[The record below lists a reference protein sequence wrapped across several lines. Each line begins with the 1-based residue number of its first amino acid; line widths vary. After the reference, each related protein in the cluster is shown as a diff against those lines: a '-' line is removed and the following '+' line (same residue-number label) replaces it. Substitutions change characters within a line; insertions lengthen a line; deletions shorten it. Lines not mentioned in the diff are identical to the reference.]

1 VNTPQSVKARK
12 PVRSRHLEVDLG
24 LAQLTPESRKHAACV
39 LEVLAGLRSPEQAA
53 LALGISLPTYFNL
66 ETRAL
71 RGLVHGCTPV
81 PPGRTMAL
89 LKQVR
94 GLEAKCA
101 ALEKQVGRYQALL
114 RNAQRS
120 AGLLTVPA
128 QPKAKVPGKRRHK
141 PTVRALRPIEVLQRD
156 QAPASPSARSVEPAA
171 DLPHTQGNCVLK

>member
-1 VNTPQSVKARK
+1 MNSGIKMKK
-12 PVRSRHLEVDLG
+12 PVRSKHMEQDLG
-24 LAQLTPESRKHAACV
+24 LAELTPDSRKQAACV

-53 LALGISLPTYFNL
+53 AALAMSLPTYFNL

-71 RGLVHGCTPV
+71 RGLVHACTPT

-94 GLEAKCA
+94 GLQDQCSI
-101 ALEKQVGRYQALL
+101 LERQVGRYQALL

-128 QPKAKVPGKRRHK
+128 QPKGKLPASPGKRKHR
-141 PTVRALRPIEVLQRD
+141 PLVRALRPIEVLQREATSP
-156 QAPASPSARSVEPAA
+156 APTPEAHREPVDSGAICAS
-171 DLPHTQGNCVLK
+171 

>member
-1 VNTPQSVKARK
+1 MKTSTSSTSVTVKKPARSK
-12 PVRSRHLEVDLG
+12 HMEVDLG
-24 LAQLTPESRKHAACV
+24 LTQLTPESRRHAACV

-53 LALGISLPTYFNL
+53 EALGISLPTYFNL

-81 PPGRTMAL
+81 APGRTMVL

-101 ALEKQVGRYQALL
+101 ALDKQVGRYQALL

-128 QPKAKVPGKRRHK
+128 QPKAKAPGKRRRR
-141 PTVRALRPIEVLQRD
+141 PAVRALRPIEVLQRD

-171 DLPHTQGNCVLK
+171 DLPRT

>member
-1 VNTPQSVKARK
+1 MNTTQSVKVRK
-12 PVRSRHLEVDLG
+12 PVRSRHMEADLD

-53 LALGISLPTYFNL
+53 LALGVSLPTYFNL

-94 GLEAKCA
+94 GLESKCA
-101 ALEKQVGRYQALL
+101 GLEKQVGRYQALL

-128 QPKAKVPGKRRHK
+128 QPKAKVPGKRRRR
-141 PTVRALRPIEVLQRD
+141 PAVRALRPIEVLQRD

-171 DLPHTQGNCVLK
+171 DLPRT

>member
-1 VNTPQSVKARK
+1 M
-12 PVRSRHLEVDLG
+12 EVDLD

-53 LALGISLPTYFNL
+53 LALGVSLPSYFHL

-71 RGLVHGCTPV
+71 RGLVHGCTPT
-81 PPGRTMAL
+81 PPGRTMVL

-120 AGLLTVPA
+120 AGLLTAPA
-128 QPKAKVPGKRRHK
+128 QPKANGKRRRK
-141 PTVRALRPIEVLQRD
+141 PAVRALRPIEVLQRD
-156 QAPASPSARSVEPAA
+156 QAPASPAARSVEPAA
-171 DLPHTQGNCVLK
+171 DLPHT

>member
-1 VNTPQSVKARK
+1 VKTSTSSSVRIKKPARSK
-12 PVRSRHLEVDLG
+12 HMEADLG

-120 AGLLTVPA
+120 AGLLTAPA
-128 QPKAKVPGKRRHK
+128 QPKAKAPGKRRHK
-141 PTVRALRPIEVLQRD
+141 PKVRALRPIEVLQRD
-156 QAPASPSARSVEPAA
+156 PASPSAKPAEPAA
-171 DLPHTQGNCVLK
+171 DLPRM